1 MVWCKF
7 VMAEGGFVRALRFIV
22 LIALG
27 VSLLGCGPKTVW
39 STTAVSPDGKWI
51 ASGRTQTWSGPGIGT
66 VESSVHLAR
75 AEKPN
80 DRMEIISYPEGARD
94 ARPNIEW
101 TSARELTVHVPNPT
115 ALDFQAVK
123 AADIRIR
130 VDAIASTVSGSSTP
144 PTH

>member
-1 MVWCKF
+1 VDSLE
-7 VMAEGGFVRALRFIV
+7 VNLQIVRALRCIV

-39 STTAVSPDGKWI
+39 STTAVSPDGNWV
-51 ASGRTQTWSGPGIGT
+51 ASGRRQMWSGPGTGN

-75 AEKPN
+75 ANKPN
-80 DRMEIISYPEGARD
+80 DRTEIISYPEGARD
-94 ARPNIEW
+94 ARPHIEW
-101 TSARELTVHVPNPT
+101 TSAKELTVRVPNPA

-123 AADIRIR
+123 FADIRIT
-130 VDAIASTVSGSSTP
+130 VAAIASTVSGSSTP